1 MRIRIYIYYIKK
13 IVFYY
18 TGETKER
25 KRFIFLNIVKK
36 NHLSIKRLTIMFIV

>member
-1 MRIRIYIYYIKK
+1 MYIYK

-36 NHLSIKRLTIMFIV
+36 SFEYKTINDYVYCLRD